1 MLASPAKKS
10 SQSPVKNRLT
20 EQNFWG
26 LPEIVRQIYGK
37 RGIERLYPWQ
47 TECLSNDNVL
57 LKGRNLVYSVPTSGG
72 KTLPAEIH
80 LMRMVVL
87 KEKKALLVL
96 PCTMIPRL
104 CNQCSHFLVVSIVLE
119 KARSMSAF
127 GKELRFPI
135 EVRMQHTAPR
145 SPPRLALLRFKW
157 PDPCSAGQVALD
169 MHDRESESPYQ
180 SDD

>member
-1 MLASPAKKS
+1 MLL
-10 SQSPVKNRLT
+10 R
-20 EQNFWG
+20 
-26 LPEIVRQIYGK
+26 
-37 RGIERLYPWQ
+37 
-47 TECLSNDNVL
+47 
-57 LKGRNLVYSVPTSGG
+57 GRNLVYSVPTSGG

-96 PCTMIPRL
+96 PCTILIRL
-104 CNQCSHFLVVSIVLE
+104 CDQFSHLLVVSIVLE

-135 EVRMQHTAPR
+135 EVRMLHGSR
-145 SPPRLALLRFKW
+145 SLSRLAILRFKW
-157 PDPCSAGQVALD
+157 SYPCSAREVALD
-169 MHDRESESPYQ
+169 LYHREGESPYQ